1 MGTNDVK
8 RKDGTGDVVL
18 AIDQGTTGST
28 ALLISLAGQVLARH
42 NQEFPQH
49 YPRPGE
55 VEHEPDE
62 IWASVLASV
71 DGALSQVPGA
81 RDRIAAI
88 GITNQRETILVWDPE
103 TGRTVGRA
111 IVWQDRRTAAHCAAL
126 KAQGNDRR
134 VREVTGLVID
144 PYFSAT
150 KLDWLLRQD
159 AAVKKRGEAGE
170 LQFGT
175 IDSYLLYRLGGR
187 DAAFI
192 MEVTNASRTL
202 LMDLRKREFSPEMCE
217 LFGVPARMLPRIVPS
232 AGVAARTRGVPGL
245 PDGIPISGIA
255 GDQHAALFG
264 QACIGVGDAKCTY
277 GTGAFVLV
285 NTGDEPLQSEAGLLS
300 TLGWQIGDHVTYA
313 LEGSC
318 FIAGAAVQW
327 LRDGLGLIDSSAAIE
342 ALARSVP
349 SSEGVVFVPAL
360 AGLGAPHWDPDARGL
375 ITGLTRGT
383 TRAHLARA
391 TLEAIAL
398 SVDDLLRS
406 MEEDLRRA
414 GRPGLTRLRVDGG
427 ASENNLLMELQA
439 GISGIAVDRP
449 TSVESTARGAALLAA
464 LGAELLPGQEA
475 AAGAFELDRRFGSAW
490 TESQRN
496 DLRDSWL
503 TAISRAR
510 SAVAPV

>member
-1 MGTNDVK
+1 MKGET
-8 RKDGTGDVVL
+8 RELIL

-28 ALLISLAGQVLARH
+28 ALLTSLAGHVVARH

-55 VEHEPDE
+55 VEHEPEE
-62 IWASVLASV
+62 IWGSVLAAMEGV
-71 DGALSQVPGA
+71 LSQVPDA

-88 GITNQRETILVWDPE
+88 GITNQRETMLVWDPE
-103 TGRTVGRA
+103 SGRTVGRA
-111 IVWQDRRTAAHCAAL
+111 IVWQDRRTAAQCAAL
-126 KAQGNDRR
+126 KAQGHERR
-134 VREVTGLVID
+134 VREVTGLLID

-150 KLDWLLRQD
+150 KLEWLLRND
-159 AAVKKRGEAGE
+159 AAAHKRGEAGE

-175 IDSYLLYRLGGR
+175 IDSYLLYRLGGH
-187 DAAFI
+187 DAAFV

-202 LMDLRKREFSPEMCE
+202 LMDLRQREFSPEMCE
-217 LFGVPARMLPRIVPS
+217 LFGVPMRMLPRIVPS
-232 AGVAARTRGVPGL
+232 AGVAAKTRGVPGL
-245 PDGIPISGIA
+245 PDGIPITGIA

-264 QACIGVGDAKCTY
+264 QACIGIGDAKCTY

-285 NTGDEPLQSEAGLLS
+285 NTGDQPLQSEAGLLS
-300 TLGWQIGDHVTYA
+300 TLGWQIGDQVTYA

-327 LRDGLGLIDSSAAIE
+327 LRDGLGLIDSAGAIE
-342 ALARSVP
+342 ALARSVD

-391 TLEAIAL
+391 TLEAIAF

-406 MEEDLRRA
+406 MDEDLRRA
-414 GRPGLTRLRVDGG
+414 GREGLTRLRVDGG

-449 TSVESTARGAALLAA
+449 TNVESTARGAALLAA
-464 LGAELLPGQEA
+464 VGAELLPGQEG
-475 AAGAFELDRRFGSAW
+475 AAGAFELERRFEVAW
-490 TESQRN
+490 TESERNEQRA
-496 DLRDSWL
+496 SWL
-503 TAISRAR
+503 TAISRTR
-510 SAVAPV
+510 SSVASV